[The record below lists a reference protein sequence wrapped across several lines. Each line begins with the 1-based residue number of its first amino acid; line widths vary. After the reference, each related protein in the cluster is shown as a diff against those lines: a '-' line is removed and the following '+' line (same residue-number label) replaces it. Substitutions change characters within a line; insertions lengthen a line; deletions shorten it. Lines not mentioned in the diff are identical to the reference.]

1 MPMDNKYAKL
11 YEPIQLGN
19 VTLKNR
25 FIMAPMSTCDNLGFH
40 MTDTMI
46 RFVEER
52 AKGGVAMIMTE
63 CQAVDKIDSMTSNY
77 KTAGTPN
84 QEKEWKNFNQRVKRH
99 GVKTCVQLGA
109 GAGQNTV
116 VPPFVKA
123 LSASELPLYFKPNK
137 HTTAMTVKQI
147 HELVT
152 TFGKVAASAKRAGF
166 DAVEIHAHTGYML
179 DQFISACWNY
189 RTDEYGGSVE
199 NRARIVVEIIEE
211 IRKNVGPEYPIIL
224 RVSMDHK
231 MPNQRTPEES
241 MELIKVIDKTSLTAY
256 DVDLGCYGS
265 GAWGVT
271 PDYYGDAAF
280 LPAAR
285 TIRKVTDKPVMCA
298 GAHTPETALEAVEK
312 GEIDYVMIGRQ
323 LIADPQFLNKVQE
336 GRMEDVRP
344 CLRCNNYCICH
355 FFKLLPLSCAVN
367 PAAADEEMMNI
378 PRTAKPQNV
387 VVIGGGPGGMEAAIL
402 AANAGHRV
410 TLYDKADK
418 LGGQM
423 NVASTPSFKGQ
434 MKKLLAYLER
444 EVEKSGAEVV
454 LNTAI
459 TPDSPEL
466 SKADQ
471 IVVALGADPIFPK
484 IPGID
489 RNHVIEVQE
498 AHTSRAQDIK
508 GEKIVVLGGG
518 FSGCEMALELAQEGK
533 QVTLVEMT
541 DKLAAKANPENGTAL
556 RLLLNQYK
564 VVQRLKTKVVSFA
577 DDGVVVETNDSRQ
590 ETIPADTAIVAF
602 GTRPLSAAAQA
613 IKDRYPQAVIVG
625 DCTGEVGLVGDAI
638 HDAYEAV
645 WLFDGDISKKKK
657 YLKKR
662 KTQEKYKLML
672 SSYIMPHK

>member
-1 MPMDNKYAKL
+1 MDNKYKKL

-84 QEKEWKNFNQRVKRH
+84 QEKEWANFNKRVKRH
-99 GVKTCVQLGA
+99 GAKTCVQLGA
-109 GAGQNTV
+109 GAGQNTI

-137 HTTAMTVKQI
+137 HTTAMTVQQI
-147 HELVT
+147 HDLVD
-152 TFGKVAASAKRAGF
+152 TFGKVGASAKRAGF
-166 DAVEIHAHTGYML
+166 DAIEIHAHTGYML
-179 DQFISACWNY
+179 DQFISECWNH

-199 NRARIVVEIIEE
+199 NRARIVVEIIES
-211 IRKNVGPEYPIIL
+211 IRKNVGPDYPVIL
-224 RVSMDHK
+224 RISMDHK
-231 MPNQRTPEES
+231 IAGQRTPEES
-241 MELIKVIDKTSLTAY
+241 MELIRVIDRSSVTAY

-271 PDYYGDAAF
+271 PDYYGDSAF

-298 GAHTPETALEAVEK
+298 GAHTPDTALEAVEK

-323 LIADPQFLNKVQE
+323 LIADPQFLNKVKD
-336 GRMEDVRP
+336 GKLEDVRP

-367 PAAADEEMMNI
+367 PAAADEEMMEIGHTSN
-378 PRTAKPQNV
+378 PQRIA
-387 VVIGGGPGGMEAAIL
+387 VIGGGPGGMEAAVL
-402 AANAGHRV
+402 AANAGHEV
-410 TLYDKADK
+410 TLYEKSGR

-434 MKKLLAYLER
+434 LKKLMEYLER
-444 EVEKSGAEVV
+444 EVGKSGAKVV
-454 LNTAI
+454 LNCNI
-459 TPDSPEL
+459 TPESPEL
-466 SKADQ
+466 RNADQ
-471 IVVALGADPIFPK
+471 IVVAIGADPIFPP
-484 IPGID
+484 IPGIQKD
-489 RNHVIEVQE
+489 NIIEVQQ
-498 AHTSRAQDIK
+498 AHTSRAGDIR
-508 GEKIVVLGGG
+508 GDQVVVLGGG

-533 QVTLVEMT
+533 QVTIVEMA
-541 DKLAAKANPENGTAL
+541 DKLAAKANQENGAAL
-556 RLLLNQYK
+556 RILLNQHK
-564 VVQRLKTKVVSFA
+564 VTKRLRTKVLEFTEA
-577 DDGVVVETNDSRQ
+577 GVVVETTDGRK
-590 ETIPADTAIVAF
+590 ETIPADTFIVAF
-602 GTRPLSAAAQA
+602 GTKPLASFANA
-613 IKDRYPQAVIVG
+613 IKEKYPQAVIVG
-625 DCTGEVGLVGDAI
+625 DCSGEVGLVGDAI

-645 WLFDGDISKKKK
+645 WMFDGYVQKKQK

-662 KTQEKYKLML
+662 KSQEKLKLML
-672 SSYIMPHK
+672 SSYLMPHK

>member
-367 PAAADEEMMNI
+367 PAAANEEMMNI

>member
-1 MPMDNKYAKL
+1 MDNKYAKL

-179 DQFISACWNY
+179 DQFISACWNH

-298 GAHTPETALEAVEK
+298 GAHTPDTALEAVEK

-355 FFKLLPLSCAVN
+355 FFKLIPLSCAVN

-378 PRTAKPQNV
+378 TRTVKPQNV

-489 RNHVIEVQE
+489 RNNVIEVQE

-564 VVQRLKTKVVSFA
+564 VIQRLKTKVVSFA
-577 DDGVVVETNDSRQ
+577 DDGVVVETNDGRQ

-602 GTRPLSAAAQA
+602 GTRPQSAAAQA
-613 IKDRYPQAVIVG
+613 IKERYPQAVIVG

-662 KTQEKYKLML
+662 KSQEKFKLML

>member
-147 HELVT
+147 HELVA

-179 DQFISACWNY
+179 DQFISACWNH

-298 GAHTPETALEAVEK
+298 GAHTPDTALEAVEK

-454 LNTAI
+454 LNAAI

-466 SKADQ
+466 STADQ
-471 IVVALGADPIFPK
+471 LVVALGADPIFPK

-541 DKLAAKANPENGTAL
+541 DKLAAKANPENGAAL

-577 DDGVVVETNDSRQ
+577 DGGVVVETNDGRQ

-602 GTRPLSAAAQA
+602 GTRPQSAAAQA
-613 IKDRYPQAVIVG
+613 IKERYPQAVIVG

-662 KTQEKYKLML
+662 KSQEKFKLML

>member
-1 MPMDNKYAKL
+1 MDNKYAKL

-147 HELVT
+147 HELVA

-179 DQFISACWNY
+179 DQFISACWNH

-298 GAHTPETALEAVEK
+298 GAHTPDTALEAVEK

-423 NVASTPSFKGQ
+423 NVASTPPFKGQ

-454 LNTAI
+454 LNAAI

-564 VVQRLKTKVVSFA
+564 VVQRLKTKVVSFV
-577 DDGVVVETNDSRQ
+577 DDGVVVETNDGRQ

-602 GTRPLSAAAQA
+602 GTRPQSAAAQA
-613 IKDRYPQAVIVG
+613 IKERYPQAVIVG

-662 KTQEKYKLML
+662 KSQEKFKLML